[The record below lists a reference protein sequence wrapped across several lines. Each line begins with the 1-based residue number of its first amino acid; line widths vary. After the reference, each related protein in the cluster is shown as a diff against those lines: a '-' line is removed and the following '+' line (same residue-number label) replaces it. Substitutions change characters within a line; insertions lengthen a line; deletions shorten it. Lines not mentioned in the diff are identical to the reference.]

1 MTSFK
6 DAKFT
11 GLVPLSEHDPVL
23 YDLIEQE
30 KSRQYRSIELIASE
44 NFTSRAVIECLGS
57 CLTNKYSEGV
67 PGARYYGGNEI
78 IDKIETLCEDR
89 ALEAYGLDPEKWGV
103 NVQPYSGS
111 PANFAVYTALLKPH
125 DRIMGLDLP
134 SGGHLTHGF
143 YTYSKKEGTRKA
155 VSATSVYF
163 ESFPYQV
170 DQVTGIVN
178 TEQLERD
185 AGMFKPAMIICGG
198 SAYPRDWDY
207 TKFREIADANGSLL
221 LCDMAHISG
230 LVATKEH
237 TSPFDFC
244 DVITT
249 TTHKSLRGPRSG
261 LIFYRKDE
269 RGFETRI
276 NQAVF
281 PALQGGP
288 HEHQIAG
295 VATQLKE
302 VMTPEF
308 KVYSQQVKKNAS
320 TLAQK
325 LISMGYTIATGG
337 TENHL
342 VLWDLKPEKITGS
355 KFEKVCDAVSI
366 TLNKNCVPGD
376 RSAVTPGGVRIGS
389 PAMTTRKLVEADFE
403 QIGVFMDETLKLAL
417 KIQVESGPKLKDF
430 VKCLDGNA
438 DVLALRKKIHAF
450 AVTFPMPGFDPAT
463 MKYPGVEGPGH

>member
-6 DAKFT
+6 DQKFT
-11 GLVPLSEHDPVL
+11 GLTPLAEHDPVL

-30 KSRQYRSIELIASE
+30 KNRQWKSLELIASE
-44 NFTSRAVIECLGS
+44 NFTSRAVMECLGS
-57 CLTNKYSEGV
+57 ALTNKYSEGL
-67 PGARYYGGNEI
+67 PNARYYGGNEI
-78 IDKIETLCEDR
+78 VDQVEVLCQTR

-111 PANFAVYTALLKPH
+111 PANFAVYTALLNPH

-143 YTYSKKEGTRKA
+143 YTYSKKENTRKA

-170 DQVTGIVN
+170 HSDTGLVN
-178 TEQLERD
+178 FPQLARD

-198 SAYPRDWDY
+198 SAYPREWDY
-207 TKFREIADANGSLL
+207 AQFRKIADDNGSLL

-230 LVATKEH
+230 LVVTKEAV
-237 TSPFDFC
+237 SPFDYC
-244 DVITT
+244 DVVTT
-249 TTHKSLRGPRSG
+249 TTHKSLRGPRAG

-269 RGFETRI
+269 RGFEPKI

-302 VMTPEF
+302 AMTPEF
-308 KVYSQQVKKNAS
+308 KDYISQVRKNAKA
-320 TLAQK
+320 LGEK
-325 LISMGYTIATGG
+325 LKSMGYTLATDG
-337 TENHL
+337 TDNHL
-342 VLWDLKPEKITGS
+342 VLWDLKPQKLTGS
-355 KFEKVCDAVSI
+355 KFEKTCDECCI

-376 RSAVTPGGVRIGS
+376 RSAVTPGGVRIGA
-389 PAMTTRKLVEADFE
+389 PALTTRKMVEADFE
-403 QIGVFMDETLKLAL
+403 QIAVFMDKAVKIAL
-417 KIQVESGPKLKDF
+417 KIQEQSGPKLKDF
-430 VKCLDGNA
+430 VALLENNEEIK
-438 DVLALRKKIHAF
+438 ALRKEVNEF
-450 AVTFPMPGFDPAT
+450 AITFPMPGFDPKD
-463 MKYPGVEGPGH
+463 MKYNTI